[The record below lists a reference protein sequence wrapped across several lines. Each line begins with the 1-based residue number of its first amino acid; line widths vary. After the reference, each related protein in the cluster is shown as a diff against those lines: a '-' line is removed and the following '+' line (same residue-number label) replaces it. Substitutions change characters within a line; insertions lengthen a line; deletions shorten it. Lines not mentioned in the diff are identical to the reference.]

1 MFGFGKK
8 KVVKQNTIDNPEEV
22 KEKTYIAIDIG
33 TEFVKSVVFTL
44 EGNEIHVIGYDRTKQ
59 GESAMSGA
67 FIISLN
73 DVIDTVD
80 KSIGRSFSGAEIKF
94 GRKFNLP
101 KDVFLGI
108 AGELVQGVTIMVNVD
123 RDEPDNPI
131 TEDEIKNVVDKVK
144 KHTFESTKDEIAGEI
159 GIKPSQLTEINSMIN
174 SVYIDGL
181 RTNNPVGL
189 TGSELIYRVYSTFAP
204 KIHLDSISQVANALN
219 FNINQITVQPYALS
233 LALQNIRDKN
243 SSAIFIDIGGG
254 TTDIAIVQNGD
265 IMGTKM
271 FAIGGRVFTKRLEK
285 DLRLNYEDAEQMKLD
300 YTDGKLSNDKELNV
314 KKAIGKDIPIWVT
327 GIHLA
332 LEEFEDVTEYPTEIY
347 LCGGGALLP
356 DIQESLLSYPWME
369 HFNFKKFP
377 KISFFFPSKVRNVVD
392 KTRSATLPMDV
403 TPLALARMV
412 LEN

>member
-1 MFGFGKK
+1 MFGFGKTQK
-8 KVVKQNTIDNPEEV
+8 KQKIEENPQIQ

-33 TEFVKSVVFTL
+33 TEFIKSVIFTL
-44 EGNEIHVIGYDRTKQ
+44 DNNEVQVIGYDRTKQ
-59 GESAMSGA
+59 AETSMSGA

-80 KSIGRSFSGAEIKF
+80 KSIGRAFSGAEIKF
-94 GRKFNLP
+94 GRKYDLP

-123 RDEPDNPI
+123 RDEPDVPI
-131 TEDEIKNVVDKVK
+131 REEEMKSVVDKVK
-144 KHTFESTKDEIAGEI
+144 KHTFESTRDEIANEI

-174 SVYIDGL
+174 SVYVDGL

-189 TGSELIYRVYSTFAP
+189 TGSELVYRVYSTFAP

-233 LALQNIRDKN
+233 LALQNIRDKS

-271 FAIGGRVFTKRLEK
+271 FAIGGRVFTKRIEK
-285 DLRLNYEDAEQMKLD
+285 DLRLSYEDAEQMKLD
-300 YTDGKLSNDKELNV
+300 YTDAKLPTDKEIQV
-314 KKAIGKDIPIWVT
+314 KKAISKDIPIWVT

-332 LEEFEDVTEYPTEIY
+332 LEEFEDITEYPTEIY

-356 DIQESLLSYPWME
+356 DIQEALLSYPWME

-392 KTRSATLPMDV
+392 KTRTATLPMDV
-403 TPLALARMV
+403 TPLALARMI